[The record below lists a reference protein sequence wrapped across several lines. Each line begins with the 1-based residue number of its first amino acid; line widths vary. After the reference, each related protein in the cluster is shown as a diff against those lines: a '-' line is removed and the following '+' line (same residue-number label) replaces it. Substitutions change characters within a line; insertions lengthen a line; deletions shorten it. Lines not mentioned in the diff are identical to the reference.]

1 MTSNPAVNR
10 TPTSYA
16 GGFPPLRSGAGY
28 FQRYAQ
34 HAPLRL
40 THERQR

>member
-1 MTSNPAVNR
+1 MVPNPSVNR

-28 FQRYAQ
+28 FKRWAS
-34 HAPLRL
+34 
-40 THERQR
+40 